1 MFQPGQILQ
10 ERYVLRQSLG
20 KKAGRRTL
28 LAHDLQAQ
36 SLVVVKLL
44 IFGSDFEWDD
54 LKLFEREAETLK
66 SLDHPLIPRY
76 FDFFDLDL
84 PHHKGF
90 GLVQNYIAA
99 KSLADQ
105 IKGGRTFS
113 AAEVKEI
120 AKELLKILMYLHGR
134 QPPVIHRDI
143 KPSNILLGDRSG
155 NNLGSVYLVD
165 FGSVQTT
172 RGAGTITV
180 VGTYGYMP
188 PEQFGD
194 RAVPASDLYA
204 LGATLIHLVTGIPP
218 VHPLRNSMSL
228 NLGNS
233 VGLNPRFFNW
243 LASLV
248 EPDLD
253 RRFSSV
259 QQAQQSLEQGSAMIV
274 SGSLNQ
280 EVLKNR
286 DLLKVTTKS
295 PQKLE
300 ICKQEKPIH
309 NINSGWDTV
318 YFLVSLMIVF
328 ALSGLLLF
336 SGRAGMVMFFF
347 FWLAVL
353 IMLGALYVSSPS
365 QSEGVYRYCLEFDAK
380 ADRFEIKN
388 DSYTEYNSISSIRYL
403 SIYEINNETYYG
415 SQEKRWAIYIR
426 TYRER
431 HFINWDLPEEESIW
445 LADEIQNWI
454 RHLSSKL

>member
-1 MFQPGQILQ
+1 
-10 ERYVLRQSLG
+10 
-20 KKAGRRTL
+20 
-28 LAHDLQAQ
+28 
-36 SLVVVKLL
+36 
-44 IFGSDFEWDD
+44 
-54 LKLFEREAETLK
+54 
-66 SLDHPLIPRY
+66 
-76 FDFFDLDL
+76 
-84 PHHKGF
+84 
-90 GLVQNYIAA
+90 
-99 KSLADQ
+99 
-105 IKGGRTFS
+105 
-113 AAEVKEI
+113 
-120 AKELLKILMYLHGR
+120 
-134 QPPVIHRDI
+134 
-143 KPSNILLGDRSG
+143 
-155 NNLGSVYLVD
+155 
-165 FGSVQTT
+165 
-172 RGAGTITV
+172 

-286 DLLKVTTKS
+286 NLLKVITKS

-300 ICKQEKPIH
+300 ICRQEKSIH
-309 NINSGWDTV
+309 NINGGWVDLVLCLFGLMVV
-318 YFLVSLMIVF
+318 YSP
-328 ALSGLLLF
+328 SGLLLL
-336 SGRAGMVMFFF
+336 SGGVGIVTFFF

-353 IMLGALYVSSPS
+353 IMLGYLYVSSPS

-380 ADRFEIKN
+380 ADRFKIKN
-388 DSYTEYNSISSIRYL
+388 AYSTEYDSISSIRYL
-403 SIYEINNETYYG
+403 SISEINNATHYG
-415 SQEKRWAIYIR
+415 TQEKWAIYIR
-426 TYRER
+426 TYRKR
-431 HFINWDLPEEESIW
+431 HFIHWDLPEEEYIW

-454 RHLSSKL
+454 RHLSSKP